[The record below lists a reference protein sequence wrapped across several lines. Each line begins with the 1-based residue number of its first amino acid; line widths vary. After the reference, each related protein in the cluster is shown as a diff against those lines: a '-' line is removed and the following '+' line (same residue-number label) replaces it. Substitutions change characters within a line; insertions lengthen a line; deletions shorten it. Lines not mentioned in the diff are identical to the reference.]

1 MFVGMA
7 SARSKTPLF
16 SLLKRTVMANN
27 ATHDTAHKSQSVIGS
42 IALALVIVGALN
54 WGLIGLFD
62 LNLVTALFGE
72 GSLLTRIIY
81 VLVGAAGIYALTLY
95 PRVAR
100 SPTTESSHG
109 AGYGPGHPNFVER
122 RRSPQPMH

>member
-1 MFVGMA
+1 
-7 SARSKTPLF
+7 
-16 SLLKRTVMANN
+16 MAN
-27 ATHDTAHKSQSVIGS
+27 ASSHHETAHKSQSVIGS
-42 IALALVIVGALN
+42 IALALVIIGALN

-62 LNLVTALFGE
+62 LNLVSALFGE

-95 PRVAR
+95 PRVAH
-100 SPTTESSHG
+100 SPTTTENRFG
-109 AGYGPGHPNFVER
+109 PDYGPGHPNFVER